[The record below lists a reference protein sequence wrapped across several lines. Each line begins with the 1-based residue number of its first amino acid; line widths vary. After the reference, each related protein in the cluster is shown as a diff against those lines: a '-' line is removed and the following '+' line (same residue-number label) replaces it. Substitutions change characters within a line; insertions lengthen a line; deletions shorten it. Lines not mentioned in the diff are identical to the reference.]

1 MFALIKLCRKNKLI
15 NEFIFFSRDKQDVES
30 PDNNEDQ
37 PGQST
42 APPKKNEKALLA
54 RVWGNFDSK

>member
-1 MFALIKLCRKNKLI
+1 MIYFY
-15 NEFIFFSRDKQDVES
+15 KQDAES

>member
-1 MFALIKLCRKNKLI
+1 MISFY
-15 NEFIFFSRDKQDVES
+15 KQDAES

-54 RVWGNFDSK
+54 RVWGNFDSKYEICHNDVFKIE